1 MKKFLL
7 ILLAFLLT
15 AAMVCTLAA
24 CDDDPAEHT
33 HDYGTLIPE
42 TPADCGTNG
51 RKAHYECNGCDKLF
65 VDDNGEKKE
74 VSASELVIPATGQHD
89 YAGQPFVSGGAS
101 GHHQLCKVCGTP
113 NADVAH
119 DSFTY
124 TPVSGQRQHTKKC
137 GVCNYEVTENC
148 TVEGNECTLCHA
160 DYTPVVGND
169 ETITV
174 HFHPTEWWNAAQLKL
189 YAWYGDGQST
199 VYPLGAFPGGADFQA
214 DTDNT
219 GWYTYTFQVPEGHRG
234 TDLYII
240 VNDKVSTVEDTY
252 DGVQTGNINVTATEL
267 WVAGIVNT
275 EQFYT
280 SPQDATAAEAN
291 VPGKDAWI
299 VVGSFTTPGWQNPA
313 STKDNVFVDN
323 KVTVQLAANAEFKVA
338 KNGSWADETTFG
350 YGRYTVSKDAAVSGD
365 ISGLLVE
372 GKNEKDEPNG
382 NIVVKYACTLEIT
395 LDTANNE
402 HPLSI
407 VVKEATGLPAETDA
421 PDSNEWIVLG
431 SFTDTQWQNPTQSW
445 DYVLKQADGYKLTLQ
460 FAAKDQFKITKND
473 GTWAGA
479 VTFGFDS
486 MTYTFVEEV
495 TGDTSKLFTK
505 GQDNDYNN
513 IIVNYA
519 CKLEITFTPS
529 TGAIAIKI
537 LEAPE
542 LPEID
547 DTKVTKYY
555 LVGEYNGKRAW
566 DDASGDALT
575 YDSATQTYSIT
586 VSFKVGDQWKVKRET
601 VNPTADD
608 SWDYGINGG
617 DMATKFTFNYG
628 SITQP
633 SKPLFEGSD
642 NITVNHN
649 CTVTITYKPSND
661 TTVITVT
668 ALTENKESYTYTFYF
683 YAGSSRSKMQIH
695 AWSNEPTGAPQFGT
709 DWNGSEMDN
718 VSGYWW
724 KWSITSSVNWDG
736 KEFSVIFHVGD
747 TKIQWLNSD
756 ETKNGLSNHPT
767 KVYLAREMYFTN
779 TDYTQW
785 FESAE
790 EAGHPMTVAA
800 VAPVQ
805 VATVPQSI
813 SKSYLDYAL
822 AA

>member
-51 RKAHYECNGCDKLF
+51 TKAHYECDGCDKLF

-89 YAGQPFVSGGAS
+89 YEGQPFVSGGAS

-124 TPVSGQRQHTKKC
+124 TQVSGQRQHTKKC

-214 DTDNT
+214 DTENT

-234 TDLYII
+234 TDLYLI
-240 VNDKVSTVEDTY
+240 VNDKVSTGEDTY
-252 DGVQTGNINVTATEL
+252 DGVQTGNIKVTATEL
-267 WVAGIVNT
+267 WIAGIVNT

-323 KVTVQLAANAEFKVA
+323 KVTVQLAANDEFKVA

-372 GKNEKDEPNG
+372 GKNADETPNG

-395 LDTANNE
+395 LDTANSE

-407 VVKEATGLPAETDA
+407 VVKEATGLPAEQQQEDITVHFHLTDGWTA
-421 PDSNEWIVLG
+421 AELKLYVWYGADPSTVWPLGAFPGTNVAWQVSEGWYTFTFQVPEGRRGTDLYLIVNDQVSAGVGSYSGNKTGDIEVTATELWIPGIASGDQAYDSKDAALQAEEAVNIVEIDPNDWIIAGTLNGWNETTNNGKYVFKSGTLTISLTQGTEFKLKKNSAGWTAGEIAYSGIGNVTSDTITGVNLKSIFAANGTNIEVLG
-431 SFTDTQWQNPTQSW
+431 DCEVQFTINGNKVD
-445 DYVLKQADGYKLTLQ
+445 
-460 FAAKDQFKITKND
+460 
-473 GTWAGA
+473 
-479 VTFGFDS
+479 
-486 MTYTFVEEV
+486 
-495 TGDTSKLFTK
+495 
-505 GQDNDYNN
+505 
-513 IIVNYA
+513 
-519 CKLEITFTPS
+519 
-529 TGAIAIKI
+529 IKI
-537 LEAPE
+537 LSAPNFDFSA
-542 LPEID
+542 P
-547 DTKVTKYY
+547 TKYY
-555 LVGEYNGKRAW
+555 LLGDKIGWQTQKYLFTDSGNGTYSLTISLE
-566 DDASGDALT
+566 SGDSVKISGSDGSWYGMNECQLT
-575 YDSATQTYSIT
+575 GGAASNFTKGNSGNMNVNAACNVVIT
-586 VSFKVGDQWKVKRET
+586 F
-601 VNPTADD
+601 NPTA
-608 SWDYGINGG
+608 G
-617 DMATKFTFNYG
+617 
-628 SITQP
+628 
-633 SKPLFEGSD
+633 
-642 NITVNHN
+642 
-649 CTVTITYKPSND
+649 TIT
-661 TTVITVT
+661 I
-668 ALTENKESYTYTFYF
+668 
-683 YAGSSRSKMQIH
+683 
-695 AWSNEPTGAPQFGT
+695 
-709 DWNGSEMDN
+709 
-718 VSGYWW
+718 
-724 KWSITSSVNWDG
+724 
-736 KEFSVIFHVGD
+736 EF
-747 TKIQWLNSD
+747 
-756 ETKNGLSNHPT
+756 
-767 KVYLAREMYFTN
+767 
-779 TDYTQW
+779 
-785 FESAE
+785 
-790 EAGHPMTVAA
+790 AA
-800 VAPVQ
+800 
-805 VATVPQSI
+805 
-813 SKSYLDYAL
+813 
-822 AA
+822 